1 MFLQGS
7 VLTAAETLHVSEGF
21 AYLQKG
27 DLASQDPSPPPNI
40 LLYGLWLQSKETGH
54 RDKICLWLAAWSPQ
68 EHRSTPAPQLG
79 SAPPPGTW
87 FAFSLKK
94 GEEWEKVVTSSS
106 VFIQWNSKQ
115 LLSLV
120 RLCWLLVCKIWAV
133 AERSQAGN
141 LEEHAKDLSSF
152 GWNVCACTCSD
163 SHPGRHEQFWTLL
176 YDQDCHSQSSPTVC
190 ILFFFHKHLLQEAP
204 SKATDRSLF
213 KCVKY
218 LHFSSHF
225 PRNKTSV
232 NSTALAL

>member
-1 MFLQGS
+1 MFQKALPIS
-7 VLTAAETLHVSEGF
+7 RKEIWLPRTLAHLPTSCF
-21 AYLQKG
+21 MAYGCK
-27 DLASQDPSPPPNI
+27 AR
-40 LLYGLWLQSKETGH
+40 KRH

-94 GEEWEKVVTSSS
+94 GEEWENVVTSSS
-106 VFIQWNSKQ
+106 VFFLWNSKQ

-141 LEEHAKDLSSF
+141 LEEHAKGLSSF
-152 GWNVCACTCSD
+152 GWSVCACVCSD

-176 YDQDCHSQSSPTVC
+176 YDQDCHSQSSPTVR
-190 ILFFFHKHLLQEAP
+190 ILFFFHNHLLQEAP
-204 SKATDRSLF
+204 SKATDRF

-218 LHFSSHF
+218 VHFSSHF